1 VKDLLPPIVALALGG
16 CLAFLLVC
24 LVKPDSRARECRNF
38 EKYTTRETFEY
49 DGRTVTGPV
58 THTRCVA
65 WYQRGVE

>member
-1 VKDLLPPIVALALGG
+1 
-16 CLAFLLVC
+16 LAFLLVC

>member
-1 VKDLLPPIVALALGG
+1 MNRFLATVFCVIAGG
-16 CLAFLLVC
+16 AMAFGLYCASL
-24 LVKPDSRARECRNF
+24 KPNPRECRSF